1 MKKILIRSSLGG
13 YQVKNIE
20 ISKNFFSKNLNNY
33 FYLIDKNIYSKN
45 KIIKKI
51 KGNKILIKSNE
62 DAKNYNNISKVI
74 KKIIEGNINR
84 ESVIVAIG
92 GGIVQDISGF
102 IASILFRGIKWN
114 FIPTTILAQCDSCI
128 GGKTSINFNSYKNQ
142 LGNFYPPKKIFLDI
156 RLLSTLPLKDI
167 KSGLGEMAHY
177 YLVSNAKDWNFYKKN
192 LKKVLKK
199 NFDKKIMRSLIFKSL
214 LIKKKFIEKD
224 EFDTGKRLI
233 LNYGHTFGHAIEKIT
248 NYKISHGM
256 AVAHGINIANFF
268 SLKLNLIN
276 KEKFEEIENQISK
289 IVNLS
294 ELKRM
299 NVEHFLKIIKKDK
312 KNKNGQ
318 IRLILTRGVGKMF
331 IKSVNKESK
340 FIYLIKEYLSKRV
353 NKNYPKIK

>member
-114 FIPTTILAQCDSCI
+114 FIPTTILA
-128 GGKTSINFNSYKNQ
+128 
-142 LGNFYPPKKIFLDI
+142 
-156 RLLSTLPLKDI
+156 
-167 KSGLGEMAHY
+167 H
-177 YLVSNAKDWNFYKKN
+177 V
-192 LKKVLKK
+192 
-199 NFDKKIMRSLIFKSL
+199 
-214 LIKKKFIEKD
+214 
-224 EFDTGKRLI
+224 
-233 LNYGHTFGHAIEKIT
+233 
-248 NYKISHGM
+248 
-256 AVAHGINIANFF
+256 
-268 SLKLNLIN
+268 
-276 KEKFEEIENQISK
+276 
-289 IVNLS
+289 IV
-294 ELKRM
+294 
-299 NVEHFLKIIKKDK
+299 V
-312 KNKNGQ
+312 
-318 IRLILTRGVGKMF
+318 
-331 IKSVNKESK
+331 
-340 FIYLIKEYLSKRV
+340 
-353 NKNYPKIK
+353 